1 MSGRWR
7 HHCVALAISS
17 DHCRSNVLNCYFY
30 SSWRLIG
37 IKRFISS
44 LLSTNC
50 NNNLGFILF
59 THLYRY
65 GELSFGSWSHR
76 KRCRQ
81 HRLWWGNQWDIE
93 LFMGSIQ
100 SILSHFI
107 HLKSSTKMYFAGPT
121 MCDMQRSWCLWQQW
135 NHLLW
140 QVRRCRPSDMLWSN
154 NRPWWSL
161 VRTTLLKKHCR
172 YDIQIILYKL
182 TRI

>member
-30 SSWRLIG
+30 SSWRLIDF
-37 IKRFISS
+37 KRFISS

-107 HLKSSTKMYFAGPT
+107 HLKSLINENVLRRTNHVRYAKILMFMTT
-121 MCDMQRSWCLWQQW
+121 MKSSFVTSATL
-135 NHLLW
+135 
-140 QVRRCRPSDMLWSN
+140 PSIRHAME
-154 NRPWWSL
+154 
-161 VRTTLLKKHCR
+161 
-172 YDIQIILYKL
+172 
-182 TRI
+182 